1 MVSLA
6 FLVLVV
12 SLGNSKVENGNEKFN
27 DSKTKSDDIVNAV
40 EGTLLQQLLLWL

>member
-6 FLVLVV
+6 FLILVV
-12 SLGNSKVENGNEKFN
+12 FGEFKVENGNEMFN

-40 EGTLLQQLLLWL
+40 VRIV